1 MLELSSLAG
10 RSVDGRIGEQGT
22 GAQFITKKSEDRLKK
37 LSQITHLVNV
47 SYKI

>member
-37 LSQITHLVNV
+37 LPQITHLVNV